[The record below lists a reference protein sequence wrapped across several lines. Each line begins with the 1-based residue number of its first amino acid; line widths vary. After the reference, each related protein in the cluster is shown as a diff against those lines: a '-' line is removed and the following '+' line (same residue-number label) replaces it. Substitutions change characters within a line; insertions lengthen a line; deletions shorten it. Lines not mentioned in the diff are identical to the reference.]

1 MKYDSCEPCSNTLH
15 LTLTLVSLSH
25 SLHTTH
31 CARTP
36 HSLYPKLRIS
46 FTLFT
51 PALPCTLQRRGRF
64 AACSRR
70 GGWRRPAR
78 RRGRRCCHTTRRT
91 HNTRPSL
98 ERGRARH
105 TLTAPVRAP
114 RASRA
119 APLVELLAS
128 NLHEAVQAVAHSS
141 SSSSTAIVQIG
152 ATRPSRASLC
162 SSSSAFCHAAAANA
176 LAAPRAAPLA

>member
-1 MKYDSCEPCSNTLH
+1 MKYDSCELARILYTSHSLS
-15 LTLTLVSLSH
+15 SLSH
-25 SLHTTH
+25 SLHTS
-31 CARTP
+31 A

-70 GGWRRPAR
+70 RGGRRPAR

-91 HNTRPSL
+91 HNTRPPL

-105 TLTAPVRAP
+105 TLTAPVRPP

-128 NLHEAVQAVAHSS
+128 NLHEAVQAVAHS

-176 LAAPRAAPLA
+176 LAPPRAAPLA